1 MIRLA
6 IIGAGGMAGEHA
18 RQFHAL
24 EGVELV
30 AVCDLDGDKAHA
42 FADEHDIPA
51 VYTDLEAMLA
61 RDDIQAVSNVTPDGV
76 HRATTLAAIAAGKHV
91 LCEKPLA
98 TNAADAEEMAAAA
111 REAGV
116 INMVNLSY
124 RDAPAIQLAREL
136 VAEGRLGRVM
146 HVDAS
151 YRQSWLVSDAWGRWD
166 QDSQWLWRLSEA
178 HGSKGVLGDV
188 GVHILDF
195 ASFPV
200 GDIAA
205 VTCRLKCFDKA
216 PDNRIGEYTLDANDS
231 ALMQVEFAN
240 GALGTVQA
248 TRWATG
254 HHNSLTLSVHG
265 DRGALRVDLD
275 AARDRVEV
283 CLDEDV
289 HPAHWRELT
298 APPTPSIY
306 RRFVDSVASGINDQ
320 PDFARGAA
328 LQKVLDACF
337 TADTQGWQRLT
348 ERSCRAP
355 APACD

>member
-6 IIGAGGMAGEHA
+6 IIGAGSMAGEHVK
-18 RQFHAL
+18 RYREL
-24 EGVELV
+24 GDVEVV
-30 AVCDLDGDKAHA
+30 AVCDIDADKASA
-42 FADEHDIPA
+42 FAGRHAIAD
-51 VYTDLEAMLA
+51 VYTELGAMLA
-61 RDDIQAVSNVTPDGV
+61 RDDIQAVSNVTPDGA
-76 HRATTLAAIAAGKHV
+76 HRATSLAAIAAGKHI

-98 TNAADAEEMAAAA
+98 TSEPDAREMAEAA
-111 REAGV
+111 RRAGV

-124 RDAPAIQLAREL
+124 RDAPAIQHAREL
-136 VAEGRLGRVM
+136 IASGAIGRVM

-151 YRQSWLVSDAWGRWD
+151 YRQSWLVSHAWGRWD
-166 QDSQWLWRLSEA
+166 SDSQWLWRLSEG

-188 GVHILDF
+188 GIHILDF

-205 VTCRLKCFDKA
+205 VNCRLRCFDKA
-216 PDNRIGEYTLDANDS
+216 PGNRVGDYLLDANDS
-231 ALMQVEFAN
+231 ALMRVEFAG
-240 GALGTVQA
+240 GALGTIQA

-275 AARDRVEV
+275 AAKDEVQV

-289 HPAHWRELT
+289 HPARWT
-298 APPTPSIY
+298 ALKAPATPNIY
-306 RRFVDSVASGINDQ
+306 RRFVDGIASGVNDQ

-328 LQKVLDACF
+328 LQKVLDACVVS
-337 TADTQGWQRLT
+337 DR
-348 ERSCRAP
+348 EDRSLAI
-355 APACD
+355 A